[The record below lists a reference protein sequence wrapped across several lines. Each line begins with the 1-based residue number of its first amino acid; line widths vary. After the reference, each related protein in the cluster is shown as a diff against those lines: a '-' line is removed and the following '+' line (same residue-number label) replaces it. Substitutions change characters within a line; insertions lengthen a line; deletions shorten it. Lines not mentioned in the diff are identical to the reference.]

1 MKALK
6 TLLGAA
12 VCVAAFSAGASA
24 QEKVVLYTAH
34 KTSLVQAL
42 APVFEKETG
51 IKTEV
56 IQLGSSEVTRRV
68 RAEAKAPKA
77 DVIWSTTGSLLTENA
92 DLLDPYKSKEAANI
106 DQRFFKSP
114 AWTPYTAVI
123 YVLMQNTRMLPDTET
138 PKTLAD
144 LGNPKWN
151 GKIASSRADNS
162 GSAFQQMMTVLT
174 VYGDQGW
181 SKYGEIAKNFVF
193 TDSSGSV
200 PRYVADGETPLGL
213 TLEDNALE
221 YKVGGA
227 PVKIA
232 YLEDGTT
239 ASPDG
244 VALVKGAP
252 NAENGKKF
260 IDWALSK
267 KTQELL
273 VKEAGRRSVRTDV
286 SGPGDLPPLT
296 SLKLVELKSIDE
308 LGGTQSI
315 LDKWRKAVG
324 Q

>member
-1 MKALK
+1 MEGQDRFRPGRQFR
-6 TLLGAA
+6 LGLPADDD
-12 VCVAAFSAGASA
+12 GADC
-24 QEKVVLYTAH
+24 LW
-34 KTSLVQAL
+34 
-42 APVFEKETG
+42 
-51 IKTEV
+51 
-56 IQLGSSEVTRRV
+56 R
-68 RAEAKAPKA
+68 
-77 DVIWSTTGSLLTENA
+77 
-92 DLLDPYKSKEAANI
+92 
-106 DQRFFKSP
+106 
-114 AWTPYTAVI
+114 
-123 YVLMQNTRMLPDTET
+123 
-138 PKTLAD
+138 
-144 LGNPKWN
+144 
-151 GKIASSRADNS
+151 
-162 GSAFQQMMTVLT
+162 
-174 VYGDQGW
+174 QGW
-181 SKYGEIAKNFVF
+181 SKYGDIAKNFVF

-286 SGPGDLPPLT
+286 SGPGDLPPLS
-296 SLKLVELKSIDE
+296 SLKLIELKSIDE
-308 LGGTQSI
+308 LGGTPIHPRQVAQSRRPMEI
-315 LDKWRKAVG
+315 HSGRVPLREQHLASESLHDCCRPPGTLQCAAG
-324 Q
+324 STPAGHRRGDGTAGDISM

>member
-1 MKALK
+1 MRVL
-6 TLLGAA
+6 TGVVMAA
-12 VCVAAFSAGASA
+12 AAMVAFGGGASA

-34 KTSLVQAL
+34 KTSLVQSL
-42 APVFEKETG
+42 APVFERETG

-56 IQLGSSEVTRRV
+56 IQLGSGEVFRRV
-68 RAEAKAPKA
+68 RAEARAPKA
-77 DVIWSTTGSLLTENA
+77 DVVWSVSGSLLTENA
-92 DLLDPYKSKEAANI
+92 DLLEPYKSKEAASI
-106 DQRFFKSP
+106 DPRFVKDE

-123 YVLMQNTRMLPDTET
+123 YVLMQNTRMIKDAET

-144 LGNPKWN
+144 LADPKWK
-151 GKIASSRADNS
+151 GKIASARADNS
-162 GSAFQQMMTVLT
+162 GSAFQQMMTVLSAS
-174 VYGDQGW
+174 GEDGW
-181 SKYGEIAKNFVF
+181 RKYGEIAKNFVL

-227 PVKIA
+227 PVKLA
-232 YLEDGTT
+232 YLADGTT
-239 ASPDG
+239 AAPDG

-273 VKEAGRRSVRTDV
+273 VKEAGRRSVRPDV
-286 SGPGDLPPLT
+286 AGPGDVTPLGE
-296 SLKLVELKSIDE
+296 LKLIELKSVEE
-308 LGGTQSI
+308 LGGTQAV
-315 LDKWRKAVG
+315 LEKWRKAVG

>member
-1 MKALK
+1 
-6 TLLGAA
+6 
-12 VCVAAFSAGASA
+12 
-24 QEKVVLYTAH
+24 
-34 KTSLVQAL
+34 
-42 APVFEKETG
+42 VFERETG

-56 IQLGSSEVTRRV
+56 IQLGSGEVFRRV
-68 RAEAKAPKA
+68 RAEARAPKA
-77 DVIWSTTGSLLTENA
+77 DVVWSVSGSLLTENA
-92 DLLDPYKSKEAANI
+92 DLLEPYKSKEAASI
-106 DQRFFKSP
+106 DPRFVKGE

-123 YVLMQNTRMLPDTET
+123 YVLMQNTRMIKDAET

-144 LGNPKWN
+144 LADPKWK
-151 GKIASSRADNS
+151 GKIASARADNS
-162 GSAFQQMMTVLT
+162 GSAFQQMMTVLSAS
-174 VYGDQGW
+174 GADGW
-181 SKYGEIAKNFVF
+181 QKYGEIAKNFVL

-227 PVKIA
+227 PVKLA
-232 YLEDGTT
+232 YLSDGTT
-239 ASPDG
+239 AAPDG

-273 VKEAGRRSVRTDV
+273 VKEAGRRSVRPDV
-286 SGPGDLPPLT
+286 AGPGDVTPLGD
-296 SLKLVELKSIDE
+296 LKLFELKSVEE
-308 LGGTQSI
+308 LGGTQAV
-315 LDKWRKAVG
+315 LEKWRKAVG